1 MPFYT
6 YTAKNQYSESVKGK
20 IEARSINHAAAELSS
35 RGLLVIAI
43 HPFAED
49 SLAIFKNIFGGVKQ
63 NDVVNFT
70 RQLAT
75 MINAGL
81 PLSGGLSILV
91 RQSKPEMSRLI
102 AALLQE
108 IEGGNSFGKSLAKFP
123 DVFPRIYVQLVNAG
137 EAGGVL
143 DTVLERLADN
153 MEKSKEFRAKTRGA
167 MIYPVIVIIA
177 MVVVTMI
184 MMIFVIPQLTQMYD
198 DFGAD
203 LPLPTKI
210 LIGAS
215 DFMVNFWWAVIG
227 AMVGGFY
234 ALMRWKKTKDGDEA
248 IDKFL
253 FKIPIFGDLRKKII
267 LTEFS
272 RTMALMLGA
281 GISLLHALEIVT
293 EAVNSVLYR
302 VALKDAYKQVE
313 KGVSLSQAMSRHD
326 EFPPIL
332 HQMMSV
338 GEETGKLDS
347 VLMKLSK
354 YFEQES
360 EQAVK
365 NMTAAIEPLI
375 MVVLGVGVGV
385 MVIAIIMPIYNLTSQ
400 F

>member
-1 MPFYT
+1 MPFYS
-6 YTAKNQYSESVKGK
+6 YTAKNQYSENVKGK
-20 IEARSINHAAAELSS
+20 IEARSINHAAAELNT
-35 RGLLVIAI
+35 RGLLVISI
-43 HPFAED
+43 RPFTDDA
-49 SLAIFKNIFGGVKQ
+49 LAGLKNVMGGVKQ

-91 RQSKPEMSRLI
+91 RQSKSEMSRLV

-123 DVFPRIYVQLVNAG
+123 KTFPRLYIQLVNAG

-143 DTVLERLADN
+143 DSVLERLADN
-153 MEKSKEFRAKTRGA
+153 MEKSKEFNGKTRGA
-167 MIYPVIVIIA
+167 MIYPVIVVIA
-177 MVVVTMI
+177 MIVVMMV
-184 MMIFVIPQLTQMYD
+184 MMIFVIPQLTQMYN

-210 LIGAS
+210 LIATS
-215 DFMVNFWWAVIG
+215 EFMVTFWWAVIG
-227 AMVGGFY
+227 GMVGGVY
-234 ALMRWKKTKDGDEA
+234 ALGRWRKTSDGDLA

-253 FKIPIFGDLRKKII
+253 FRLPIFGELRKKII
-267 LTEFS
+267 LTEFT
-272 RTMALMLGA
+272 RTMSLMLGA
-281 GISLLHALEIVT
+281 GISLLYALEIVT
-293 EAVNSVLYR
+293 EGVSSVIYR
-302 VALKDAYKQVE
+302 TALQDAYKQVE
-313 KGVSLSQAMSRHD
+313 KGISLSQAMSRHD

-338 GEETGKLDS
+338 GEETGKLDE
-347 VLMKLSK
+347 VLMKLSH

-365 NMTAAIEPLI
+365 NMTAVIEPLI
-375 MVVLGVGVGV
+375 MVVLGIGVGV

>member
-6 YTAKNQYSESVKGK
+6 YSAKNKFSESVKGK

-35 RGLLVIAI
+35 RSLLVISI
-43 HPFAED
+43 RPLTED
-49 SLAIFKNIFGGVKQ
+49 SLAFLKNITGGVKQ

-91 RQSKPEMSRLI
+91 RQSKPEMSRLV

-108 IEGGNSFGKSLAKFP
+108 IEGGNSFGKALAKFP
-123 DVFPRIYVQLVNAG
+123 ESFPRIYIQLVNAG

-153 MEKSKEFRAKTRGA
+153 MEKAKEFRAKTRGA
-167 MIYPVIVIIA
+167 MIYPVIVIVAMIA
-177 MVVVTMI
+177 VTMI

-203 LPLPTKI
+203 LPLPTQI
-210 LIGAS
+210 LIGLS
-215 DFMVNFWWAVIG
+215 DFMVNFWWVVIG
-227 AMVGGFY
+227 AMGGGVY
-234 ALMRWKKTKDGDEA
+234 ALVQWKKTKDGDQT

-253 FKIPIFGDLRKKII
+253 LRLPIFGDLRKKII

-272 RTMALMLGA
+272 RTMSLMLGA

-293 EAVNSVLYR
+293 EAVGSVLYR
-302 VALKDAYKQVE
+302 DALHDAYKQVE
-313 KGVSLSQAMSRHD
+313 KGVSLSQAMSRHE

-338 GEETGKLDS
+338 GEETGKLDE

-365 NMTAAIEPLI
+365 NMTTAIEPLI
-375 MVVLGVGVGV
+375 MIVLGVGVGV

>member
-6 YTAKNQYSESVKGK
+6 YNAKNQYAEAVKGK
-20 IEARSINHAAAELSS
+20 IEARSINHAAAELST
-35 RGLLVIAI
+35 RGLLVISIRPLTDDA
-43 HPFAED
+43 
-49 SLAIFKNIFGGVKQ
+49 LAGIKNVLGGVKE

-91 RQSKPEMSRLI
+91 RQSKSEMSRLV

-108 IEGGNSFGKSLAKFP
+108 IEGGNSFGKALSKFP
-123 DVFPRIYVQLVNAG
+123 KTFPRLYIQLVNAG

-153 MEKSKEFRAKTRGA
+153 MEKSKEFGAKTRGA
-167 MIYPVIVIIA
+167 MIYPVIVVIA
-177 MVVVTMI
+177 MVVVMMV
-184 MMIFVIPQLTQMYD
+184 MMIFVIPQLTQMYN
-198 DFGAD
+198 DFDAD
-203 LPLPTKI
+203 LPIPTQI
-210 LIGAS
+210 LIATS
-215 DFMVNFWWAVIG
+215 DFMVNFWWIVIG
-227 AMVGGFY
+227 GMFGGVY
-234 ALMRWKKTKDGDEA
+234 GLRRWRKTKDGDLA

-253 FKIPIFGDLRKKII
+253 FKLPIFGDLRKKII
-267 LTEFS
+267 LTEFT
-272 RTMALMLGA
+272 RTMSLMLGA

-293 EAVNSVLYR
+293 DGVSSVIYR
-302 VALKDAYKQVE
+302 TALHDAYKQVE
-313 KGVSLSQAMSRHD
+313 KGISLSQAMSRHE

-338 GEETGKLDS
+338 GEETGKLDE
-347 VLMKLSK
+347 VLMKLSR

-365 NMTAAIEPLI
+365 NMTTAIEPMI
-375 MVVLGVGVGV
+375 MIVLGVGVGV